1 MVIHSLKL
9 APSFQVINTKQF
21 AQKLLFLNTEPLWG
35 NIYKFELR
43 SVQENNFLQRWIQ
56 NCFVSNI
63 VLCQAVEAGEH
74 SKGIGLKPDSCFRT
88 GTRGVVL

>member
-1 MVIHSLKL
+1 MVAYTLKL

-43 SVQENNFLQRWIQ
+43 SVQGNNILQRWIR
-56 NCFVSNI
+56 NSLYYVKRLRLENTRK
-63 VLCQAVEAGEH
+63 VLG
-74 SKGIGLKPDSCFRT
+74 
-88 GTRGVVL
+88 